1 MANHIELVEKFVDAW
16 HARDLDAIVEFLA
29 SDIEYHNIP
38 LEPIHGIA
46 ATRTSLGRLL
56 GMITG
61 LRWDVLNMA
70 ETADGTVLY
79 EKIEN
84 YEINGVWVALRCMI
98 TLEFVQDKISRWRA
112 YFDLGRWAAE
122 MERAKAHTV

>member
-1 MANHIELVEKFVDAW
+1 MATHIELVERFIDAW
-16 HARDLDAIVEFLA
+16 HARDLDAVVEFLA
-29 SDIEYHNIP
+29 PDIEYHNIP
-38 LEPIHGIA
+38 LEPVHGVE
-46 ATRTSLGRLL
+46 ATRVALGRLL

-98 TLEFVQDKISRWRA
+98 TLEFTDDKISRWRA

-122 MERAKAHTV
+122 MERAKAGAG